1 MERRLHLYYSGS
13 VQGVGFR
20 YTAERAAT
28 SLGINGWVRN
38 LPDGRVEIM
47 CEGREADLN
56 NFMEELKGAFKEH
69 IRDVELRRSDASGEF
84 DGFNIKF

>member
-1 MERRLHLYYSGS
+1 MGRRLHLYYSGS

-38 LPDGRVEIM
+38 LPDGRVEVM
-47 CEGREADLN
+47 CEGREPDLK
-56 NFMEELKGAFKEH
+56 NFTEELKGVFKEY
-69 IRDVELRRSDASGEF
+69 IRDVELRWSDASGEF
-84 DGFNIKF
+84 DGFDIQF